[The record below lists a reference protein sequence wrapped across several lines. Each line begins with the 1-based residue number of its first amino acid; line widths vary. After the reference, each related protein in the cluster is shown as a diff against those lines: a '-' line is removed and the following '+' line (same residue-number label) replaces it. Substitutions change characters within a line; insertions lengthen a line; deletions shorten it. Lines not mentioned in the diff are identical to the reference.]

1 MPFSLLSDS
10 SDEELHSEAP
20 GYTEEQI
27 KREASEKKVD
37 FFKADS
43 KDISFEMVD
52 ADERNCIVA
61 RKEGNES

>member
-1 MPFSLLSDS
+1 MKSCM
-10 SDEELHSEAP
+10 SEAP

-52 ADERNCIVA
+52 AKMKEIVLLRGKKERIVT
-61 RKEGNES
+61 RLLSC